1 VKIRYK
7 IMLLFTLLVTAIMAL
22 LTGSVYYFAR
32 LERKQVWEK
41 RLKSRALY
49 NTQLYSVMGDSAFAF
64 MHRMD
69 SASLVGAV
77 SSSRSIGIFTD
88 DGKVNY
94 RFDMPGEPPL
104 VVSDTL
110 LRDVL
115 SKGEEYFDLGNLEAI
130 AIHRNTRSRDFIA
143 VVAAHDDDGLERVQ
157 TLEKIL
163 LISLV
168 TAILVTALI
177 SFLFARQLL
186 RPIAQIIREVKDIS
200 SYDLSHRI
208 RAGTGQDE
216 INQLANTFN
225 DLLGRLQEAFA
236 IQRRFIS
243 NASHE
248 LSTPLT
254 SVSSQVEVTLQK
266 DRSAEEYKQVLF
278 SVREDVQQM
287 RQLTKS
293 LLEIAKTGS
302 QGGIELNEVRVDEV
316 LMKVVGDLKK
326 GNSEYNVELDF
337 GEFPEDEK
345 DFVVFGNSELLY
357 IAVKNVVE
365 NGCKYSPDK
374 RSEVDLTFAYHK
386 VFVRVINQGAVIAPG
401 EIQQI
406 FQPFYRGSGTS
417 NTRGFGLG
425 LAMAQRIVAI
435 HKGTIHVA
443 SDKSHGTNFTIELPA
458 IKIFN

>member
-1 VKIRYK
+1 
-7 IMLLFTLLVTAIMAL
+7 MLLFTLLVTAIISL
-22 LTGSVYYFAR
+22 LTSSVYYFAK
-32 LERKQVWEK
+32 LERKEVFER
-41 RLKSRALY
+41 RLRSRAIY
-49 NTQLYSVMGDSAFAF
+49 NTQLYSLMGDSAFGF
-64 MHRMD
+64 MRRID
-69 SASLVGAV
+69 TASIVGSIV
-77 SSSRSIGIFTD
+77 SRSIGIFTD
-88 DGKVNY
+88 DGKVLY
-94 RFDMPGEPPL
+94 RFDMPGSKHL
-104 VVSDTL
+104 AVNQQL
-110 LRDVL
+110 LQEVKE
-115 SKGEEYFDLGNLEAI
+115 KGQVRFVLGNLEAV
-130 AIHRNTRSRDFIA
+130 AVHRVAGKKDFI
-143 VVAAHDDDGLERVQ
+143 VIVAGHDDEGLERVQ
-157 TLEKIL
+157 TLNKIL

-168 TAILVTALI
+168 VAILLTATV

-186 RPIAQIIREVKDIS
+186 RPIALIIREVKEIS

-216 INQLANTFN
+216 MSQLANTFN
-225 DLLGRLQEAFA
+225 DLLARLQEAFA

-266 DRSAEEYKQVLF
+266 DRSADEYKQVLF
-278 SVREDVQQM
+278 SVREDVTHM

-316 LMKVVGDLKK
+316 LMKAMADVKRS
-326 GNSEYNVELDF
+326 NAEYNVELEF

-357 IAVKNVVE
+357 IAVKNLME
-365 NGCKYSPDK
+365 NGCKYSSDK
-374 RSEVDLTFAYHK
+374 MSAVDLTFDHHK
-386 VFVRVINQGAVIAPG
+386 IFIQVVNRGSVISAEDIP
-401 EIQQI
+401 QI
-406 FQPFYRGSGTS
+406 FQPFYRGAGTS

-425 LAMAQRIVAI
+425 LALAQRII
-435 HKGTIHVA
+435 SLHKGTIFVV
-443 SDKSHGTNFTIELPA
+443 SDPINGTRFTVELPA